1 MGVIWWSIC
10 FFLGHAAIQG
20 VISIPIQQEL
30 LDKLFKTNEY
40 NNEVRPVMDVHEA
53 AVVRITLT
61 LEHIIDMNE
70 HDQVLQTKMWIDMA
84 WHDGRLVWNP
94 DDYGGMVN
102 MTIKAGD
109 VWRPDMAL
117 YDNWLAGSLSSQ
129 SAGWLAGWLVRWLI
143 VLLVDEVISLYS
155 VDQGFSGWPVNVL
168 LLHHN
173 GTVTWAFPTVLSTS
187 CNVDVSG
194 FPFDEQH
201 CHFKFGSWMHDA
213 SMLRIDDSVKSGDLS
228 QLRESAEWDA
238 HSFPAEFRKKAYGE
252 IIYDEIIFHL
262 IMKRKWPFYFLN
274 LMFPCFMLALLATL
288 SFYLPAESGD
298 KVSFG
303 VTVLLALAVF
313 LLMIAEDMP
322 PSESIPLIGW
332 YVIVTLVLLS
342 LSLLL
347 GSIVVNLSI
356 CTADTKPVPAWVR
369 RLVLRYMSLVLCMG
383 DLSECRV
390 VDEEQKKVPNELPT
404 NKYTFT
410 CYLLQK
416 SVETGKR
423 ILDDRTLQVLQ
434 INTREENGP
443 EVKKADGEHL
453 PLNGGMEELLD
464 LVRSIANRLEEER
477 EGEALENDWK
487 RVARVLDKFFMVLYL
502 LTSVTVI
509 VFTCVDGMAG

>member
-117 YDNWLAGSLSSQ
+117 YDN
-129 SAGWLAGWLVRWLI
+129 
-143 VLLVDEVISLYS
+143 

-390 VDEEQKKVPNELPT
+390 VDEEQK
-404 NKYTFT
+404 
-410 CYLLQK
+410 